1 MVCSAC
7 PGRRLAGWPRATTHG
22 PRPADGAP
30 AILESL
36 RPRRRRSNRDRFAT
50 RDPPHGPGVPFP
62 APRRS
67 GAARP
72 AAGDKPLP
80 LSHRSVCGGPR
91 ASRSPRQPPG
101 VLRGRSRSVSGATD
115 ARPGGG
121 ACGPSRAALKTYR
134 KFSPLCRQAAVT
146 DSLGCGSRFLRAIPL
161 VLKHRV
167 EERVTPGTVGEDMVS
182 DAAFVLHAQPLRYSN
197 GCGVVRPDGGGD
209 AM

>member
-1 MVCSAC
+1 LTHGRTLAGRAVVCSAC

-72 AAGDKPLP
+72 AAGDKPPP

-115 ARPGGG
+115 ARRGGG
-121 ACGPSRAALKTYR
+121 ACGPSRAALTRAALIYQHTAQERDQHIADGLSEQIKKNRDRAR
-134 KFSPLCRQAAVT
+134 KGHGKA
-146 DSLGCGSRFLRAIPL
+146 
-161 VLKHRV
+161 KK
-167 EERVTPGTVGEDMVS
+167 
-182 DAAFVLHAQPLRYSN
+182 
-197 GCGVVRPDGGGD
+197 
-209 AM
+209 